1 MVHVHVASTAR
12 QLMRPAAE
20 RGTTA
25 RLRILRYT
33 LVVPFGGPSCACL
46 GHSAKCR
53 GVAPMFW
60 GSARVHRHKNGV
72 AERTASEMVE

>member
-1 MVHVHVASTAR
+1 MHVHVASTAR

-33 LVVPFGGPSCACL
+33 LVVPFAGPSCACM

-53 GVAPMFW
+53 GQLRCSW
-60 GSARVHRHKNGV
+60 GSARVHRHKNEV